1 MAKWGKKDKVQC
13 PREIHGQK
21 IATQFICPL
30 PEYIVYIVYSKWS
43 WVKISRT
50 YLKKKKKK
58 KGEKMMMAIGRSGS
72 EIFYKFY
79 LSHQILGV

>member
-13 PREIHGQK
+13 PREIQGQI
-21 IATQFICPL
+21 IATQFICPQ
-30 PEYIVYIVYSKWS
+30 PEYIVYSKWS

-50 YLKKKKKK
+50 YLKKKK